1 MKNKTVKKP
10 NAMKV
15 DLKELFLSL
24 QGDLLQ
30 RLETGRKNIHHPGTK
45 GDVSEINWLGM
56 LEKYLP
62 TRYKVE
68 KAFVV
73 DVNGEISEQIDIVVF
88 DRHYS
93 PLLFNLDGATYVPAE
108 SVYAVLEVKQSLN
121 NQHIK
126 YAGQKVA
133 SVRRLHRTSATIHH
147 AGGTF
152 APKPLHKILGGILTL
167 DGGWKPALGPSL
179 KKALGS
185 LSESEQLDLGCAL
198 QCGSFEATYNEG
210 GTSELNTSKKE
221 TALIFFF
228 IRLLHRLQHMA
239 TVPAIDLEEYGKH
252 I

>member
-15 DLKELFLSL
+15 DLKDLFLGL
-24 QGDLLQ
+24 QKDLLQ

-126 YAGQKVA
+126 YAG
-133 SVRRLHRTSATIHH
+133 
-147 AGGTF
+147 
-152 APKPLHKILGGILTL
+152 
-167 DGGWKPALGPSL
+167 
-179 KKALGS
+179 
-185 LSESEQLDLGCAL
+185 
-198 QCGSFEATYNEG
+198 
-210 GTSELNTSKKE
+210 
-221 TALIFFF
+221 
-228 IRLLHRLQHMA
+228 
-239 TVPAIDLEEYGKH
+239 
-252 I
+252 